1 MTSIVLSKYFLASSI
16 VFTSGN
22 LAPCPVGFSPINPV
36 HEAGIRIEPPISLPL
51 AIETIPLATAPALP
65 PEEPPVFR
73 LGSQGFPA
81 GPNNLESVIFLVPN
95 SG

>member
-1 MTSIVLSKYFLASSI
+1 MASSI
-16 VFTSGN
+16 VFTRGN
-22 LAPCPVGFSPINPV
+22 FTTCPVGFKPIRPV
-36 HEAGIRIEPPISLPL
+36 HEAGIRIDPPASLPL
-51 AIETIPLATAPALP
+51 ATDTIPLATAPALP

-73 LGSQGFPA
+73 LGSQGLPA

>member
-1 MTSIVLSKYFLASSI
+1 MASSI
-16 VFTSGN
+16 VFTRGN
-22 LAPCPVGFSPINPV
+22 LTTCPVGFRPINPV
-36 HEAGIRIEPPISLPL
+36 HEAGIRIDPPASLPL

-65 PEEPPVFR
+65 PEDPPVLR
-73 LGSQGFPA
+73 LGSQGLPA